1 MQTDEHFP
9 DRLTVLVPHG
19 LKRELDAAARE
30 QHPDDERVRAQD
42 FVARGDG
49 APALM
54 KQQPKAEKPAA
65 LASPM
70 VTHPRHEDPGTDPRV
85 AAEIEAARARLGLAR

>member
-19 LKRELDAAARE
+19 LKRELDAAARAA
-30 QHPDDERVRAQD
+30 PDDERVRAQD

-49 APALM
+49 ALAD
-54 KQQPKAEKPAA
+54 EAA
-65 LASPM
+65 PQGGAAGSSRLA
-70 VTHPRHEDPGTDPRV
+70 HGIDPRV
-85 AAEIEAARARLGLAR
+85 AAEIEAARARGLARRSRGQKREREI